1 MKVEAAGSG
10 DEQDQN
16 EDLEEED
23 EDGMDTW
30 DKHEDGGMDTWDKHE
45 EEYEPDAI
53 DDDKVGVLKVSGL

>member
-16 EDLEEED
+16 EDLQEED
-23 EDGMDTW
+23 
-30 DKHEDGGMDTWDKHE
+30 EDGGMDTWDKHE
-45 EEYEPDAI
+45 EDYEPDAI